1 MRSDPSRIVQ
11 QLFHAPVRAHPGK
24 VNRAERDCDVIHTVA
39 ISIPN
44 PFVASSVDLWDL
56 ACRWE
61 CKEKWN
67 LAIDFNIVVTPWFKA
82 TANKVCLIINEIIL
96 WKELIL

>member
-44 PFVASSVDLWDL
+44 PFVASSVDLWD
-56 ACRWE
+56 
-61 CKEKWN
+61 
-67 LAIDFNIVVTPWFKA
+67 
-82 TANKVCLIINEIIL
+82 
-96 WKELIL
+96 

>member
-39 ISIPN
+39 ISIPKSFRRVLSG
-44 PFVASSVDLWDL
+44 PLGFSVQM
-56 ACRWE
+56 R
-61 CKEKWN
+61 
-67 LAIDFNIVVTPWFKA
+67 V
-82 TANKVCLIINEIIL
+82 
-96 WKELIL
+96 

>member
-39 ISIPN
+39 ISIYPIL
-44 PFVASSVDLWDL
+44 SSRPQWTFG
-56 ACRWE
+56 
-61 CKEKWN
+61 
-67 LAIDFNIVVTPWFKA
+67 I
-82 TANKVCLIINEIIL
+82 
-96 WKELIL
+96 